1 MTIERNDRMYELNR
15 QFNTPLY
22 YFPVIGAERINGVT
36 TKKYGDKCLFYGSF
50 KTYGGTDVQ
59 KNGVYAVEDTASI
72 ETWYDPMFDSG
83 GRVALAYAEN
93 KSMRSLESRKISNS
107 GISIQS
113 LKSEGSR
120 EVHRK
125 KVCTWRKWD

>member
-1 MTIERNDRMYELNR
+1 MYELNR

-22 YFPVIGAERINGVT
+22 YFPVIGTERINGVT
-36 TKKYGDKCLFYGSF
+36 TKKYGDKRLFYGSF

-59 KNGVYAVEDTASI
+59 KNGVYAVEDTANV

-93 KSMRSLESRKISNS
+93 KVYEILGEPEDIEQRHQYS
-107 GISIQS
+107 
-113 LKSEGSR
+113 
-120 EVHRK
+120 VF
-125 KVCTWRKWD
+125 KVRRIKGGP